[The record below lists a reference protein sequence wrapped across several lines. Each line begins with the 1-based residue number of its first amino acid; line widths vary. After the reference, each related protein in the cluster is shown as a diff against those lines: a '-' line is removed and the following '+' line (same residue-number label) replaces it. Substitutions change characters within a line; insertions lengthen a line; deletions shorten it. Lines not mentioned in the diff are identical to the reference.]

1 MKMIRFKVGAVAL
14 AINALSTL
22 TVLAQVTTP
31 SLPATPATSETPKV
45 IGAIKDTA
53 ITPGV
58 SATAATASTTGA
70 TTTMSAA
77 DSPTIHLDNAVAALD
92 KGDKTTSAQ
101 ELKTG
106 IAALEASVQQK
117 PTSFKDKVLAQA
129 GKLKALLPL
138 IPSGALGNG
147 VLGKAV
153 SLAKLASGGNQ
164 LEGLMAAGSLIGK
177 GSQLTSSLSGLGSA
191 MSVLGGGASTGQS
204 LISTA
209 LSSVSKLDQGGLV
222 AKAAE
227 PALKSQLGGIL
238 NFVKGAL

>member
-1 MKMIRFKVGAVAL
+1 MKTIRFSVGMAVL
-14 AINALSTL
+14 AVSVLSTMG
-22 TVLAQVTTP
+22 VFAQVTTP
-31 SLPATPATSETPKV
+31 AIPTTPATSEVPKV
-45 IGAIKDTA
+45 MGAIKDSA
-53 ITPGV
+53 VTPGV
-58 SATAATASTTGA
+58 SATMATTASAVSATATAS
-70 TTTMSAA
+70 A
-77 DSPTIHLDNAVAALD
+77 DSPDAHLDNAVAALD

-153 SLAKLASGGNQ
+153 GLAKLASGGNQ

-177 GSQLTSSLSGLGSA
+177 GSQLTSSLGGLSSA
-191 MSVLGGGASTGQS
+191 MSVLGGGGSAGKS
-204 LISTA
+204 LISKA
-209 LSSVSKLDQGGLV
+209 LGSVSKLDQGGMV

-227 PALKSQLGGIL
+227 PAVKSQLGGIL